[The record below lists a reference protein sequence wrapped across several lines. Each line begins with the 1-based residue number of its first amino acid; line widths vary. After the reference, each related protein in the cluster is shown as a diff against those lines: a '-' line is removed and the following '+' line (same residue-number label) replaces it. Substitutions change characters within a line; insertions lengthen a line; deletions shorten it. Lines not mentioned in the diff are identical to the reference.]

1 MEFGHVVIV
10 VQGNKEE
17 EEAAKRDKCLD
28 KIGYDQLVRN
38 WEQLTGGAGLRVV
51 VADFFFTAILFFY
64 KDMINK

>member
-1 MEFGHVVIV
+1 
-10 VQGNKEE
+10 
-17 EEAAKRDKCLD
+17 
-28 KIGYDQLVRN
+28 VRN

>member
-38 WEQLTGGAGLRVV
+38 
-51 VADFFFTAILFFY
+51 
-64 KDMINK
+64 